1 MNQIWLDGKTFHYVL
16 VDTND
21 GRDMICYGV
30 FHGEYIPMLPE
41 YTQSTEN
48 PGWYFSGTEEL
59 FDLTQ
64 PILEDME
71 LILRRAEPEEA
82 PEEST
87 GSALV
92 RYGPFCL
99 LLGILGTLCR
109 MDSGRLTKADF
120 L

>member
-1 MNQIWLDGKTFHYVL
+1 VLIDPQEGGFTLCVL
-16 VDTND
+16 VPS
-21 GRDMICYGV
+21 
-30 FHGEYIPMLPE
+30 GEQIPFFLE
-41 YTQSTEN
+41 YEPSREIL
-48 PGWYFSGTEEL
+48 GWYAAGSEAP
-59 FDLTQ
+59 FDITQ
-64 PILEDME
+64 PIREDLE

-109 MDSGRLTKADF
+109 MDSGRRTDAACEKNRKDLQKNA
-120 L
+120 